1 MADSG
6 DEDTSNTFKRYF
18 NSVANDDYFW
28 ETKKADEDN
37 TRFRFGLPSLHR
49 TGSPYVPAFGNHR
62 QNTSESDTRVSFTY
76 PYTSFD
82 EEMLTRRLARQSHDA
97 PAAAA
102 GDSKPGSE
110 AAVTATI
117 PLPSV
122 TVEVGDS
129 GESSTASP
137 IAATQPV
144 VVTPQSTGNHEIQP
158 ANDTAD
164 SSAHAETTDPSQ
176 VARATVLLA
185 EDPTHRARALPD
197 DLDDLPEE
205 SWDLG
210 CDVLDAAGRFLCMIG
225 QDPIPFDPN
234 VVMDTTLERHDAHLT
249 HGDSGPRP
257 VISIRSKRAG
267 APDIQIKVHWDYKA
281 ECITFTDES
290 TQTQAAPEQ
299 TGERTTA
306 DAATNTPF
314 EPEPVQKEAEP
325 QVEEEIDP
333 HSLPEIHHQQQS
345 EAHAQPASGP
355 HDPANT
361 AARTPNQGSF
371 IQQSPI
377 HIYAGASTPVY
388 VHQQPPFGQP
398 MPMNYGAGQYV
409 TNPQMVQN
417 ILSMQQVALQQA
429 RGTMANMA
437 NVANEPYLLMN
448 PPVVPPTARAP
459 APGTGGWCYPNQRQ
473 ASFQNGAAANPT
485 IIVGQPGAQ
494 PVFPGGQTPNVF
506 MYR

>member
-6 DEDTSNTFKRYF
+6 DEDTRGTFKHYF

-37 TRFRFGLPSLHR
+37 TRFRFGLSPLHR

-62 QNTSESDTRVSFTY
+62 QNTSDSDTRVSFTY

-82 EEMLTRRLARQSHDA
+82 EEMLTCRLARQSHDA

-110 AAVTATI
+110 AAVTASI
-117 PLPSV
+117 PPPSV
-122 TVEVGDS
+122 TVEFGDS

-144 VVTPQSTGNHEIQP
+144 VITPQSTGNHEIQP

-164 SSAHAETTDPSQ
+164 SSAHADTTDPSQ
-176 VARATVLLA
+176 AARATVLLA

-314 EPEPVQKEAEP
+314 EPEPVQQEAEP

-345 EAHAQPASGP
+345 EAPAQPAMGP

-371 IQQSPI
+371 IPQSPI

-388 VHQQPPFGQP
+388 VQ
-398 MPMNYGAGQYV
+398 
-409 TNPQMVQN
+409 
-417 ILSMQQVALQQA
+417 
-429 RGTMANMA
+429 
-437 NVANEPYLLMN
+437 
-448 PPVVPPTARAP
+448 
-459 APGTGGWCYPNQRQ
+459 
-473 ASFQNGAAANPT
+473 
-485 IIVGQPGAQ
+485 
-494 PVFPGGQTPNVF
+494 
-506 MYR
+506 